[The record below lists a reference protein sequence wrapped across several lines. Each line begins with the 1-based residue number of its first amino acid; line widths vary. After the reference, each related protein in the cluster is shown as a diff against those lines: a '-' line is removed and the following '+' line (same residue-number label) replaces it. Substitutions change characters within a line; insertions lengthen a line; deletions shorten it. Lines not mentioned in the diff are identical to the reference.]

1 MYKTTLQLI
10 LIWLLI
16 MCFSR
21 CQTAKQLMDKAEK
34 KDPAIVAEYA
44 RDKYPCTDLLKP
56 DTAIIWKD
64 TVVYVDCPDT
74 AQTSPYEVTVTDT
87 VTRMVTKTIRVPVTL
102 PVRTQIITKYYEDSA
117 KIKIVMLQIQAL
129 QADTARLQAQVNTYK
144 DKLHT
149 RTVQSLWLLGLVI
162 ALILWTFRKV
172 ILKLF
177 I

>member
-129 QADTARLQAQVNTYK
+129 QADTARLQASNK
-144 DKLHT
+144 ILSGRLAT
-149 RTVQSLWLLGLVI
+149 RTKIMWWLI
-162 ALILWTFRKV
+162 ALCIGLTVWDFRKL